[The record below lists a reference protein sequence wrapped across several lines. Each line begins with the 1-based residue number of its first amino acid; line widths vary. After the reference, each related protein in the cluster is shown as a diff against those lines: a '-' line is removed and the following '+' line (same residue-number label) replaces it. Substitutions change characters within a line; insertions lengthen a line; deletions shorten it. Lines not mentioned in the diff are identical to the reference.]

1 MIYDYCSWVVC
12 LSLQIRR
19 KVTREPAAVIFVMTH
34 VQVLRTGVTRESKIL
49 LMRVQK
55 LVKGGTIHGAIIR
68 LLGSLGLILYKPQL
82 VRGNSN

>member
-1 MIYDYCSWVVC
+1 MRLSSYGYFLFVFLQKMIYDYCSWVVC

-34 VQVLRTGVTRESKIL
+34 VQVLRTGVTQESKIL

-55 LVKGGTIHGAIIR
+55 LVKGGTIHRDIIR
-68 LLGSLGLILYKPQL
+68 L
-82 VRGNSN
+82 